1 MDNKKRATCFA
12 TLPQTKL
19 NGHVVYFTN
28 HVPRCVARDK
38 VAKFV
43 FADGN
48 TSNIPI
54 QLIL

>member
-38 VAKFV
+38 VARFV
-43 FADGN
+43 FTDGN